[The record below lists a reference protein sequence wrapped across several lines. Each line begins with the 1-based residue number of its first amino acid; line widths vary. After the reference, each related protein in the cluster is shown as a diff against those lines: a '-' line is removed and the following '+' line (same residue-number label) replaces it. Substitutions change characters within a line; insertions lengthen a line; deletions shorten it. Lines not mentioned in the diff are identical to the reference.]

1 MHQSRVIT
9 EPVTSW
15 YGSIRN
21 SMTCVIIVAAAP
33 SSARLTPAA
42 VHARFG
48 HPIYLDCR
56 GSRGTKP
63 PPRVTW
69 FKNGTAVNAS
79 DRLQFDNARSVNF
92 TCMVGCL
99 FVCLSVCF
107 PHDISK
113 TDAAMIIKLT
123 RKFSTMSPRNASIL
137 GSKGQRSKSW
147 VTKTLHSYECWL
159 LFCLNWPVNV

>member
-92 TCMVGCL
+92 TCMV
-99 FVCLSVCF
+99 VCLSVYLKNRCSYDHQTYAEIF
-107 PHDISK
+107 HDESWKCIHFG
-113 TDAAMIIKLT
+113 IK
-123 RKFSTMSPRNASIL
+123 
-137 GSKGQRSKSW
+137 RSKVKIISHKNVALLW
-147 VTKTLHSYECWL
+147 VLASFL
-159 LFCLNWPVNV
+159 S